1 MSKHSILITGA
12 NGLLGHETCTRLA
25 STHKVHALV
34 HGEPSDPVPGVHY
47 HRIDFAGPWS
57 AEDLPEKVDAV
68 FHLAQSSKFRD
79 FPDSAMDVFDVNIR
93 STALLLDYAYRQG
106 VKRFVYAS
114 SGGVYGAEGG
124 TFDENAPIDV
134 KYDLGY
140 YLGSKLCGEILAQN
154 YTKHMNISI
163 LRFFFLYGKR
173 QNRSMLLPR
182 LVDNIREGR
191 PIYLQGQEG
200 LALNPIHVSDA
211 ALCLEESLKL
221 EGSQTIN
228 IAGKDIYSLKAIAT
242 MIGDLTGKKPLF
254 EQAGGEARN
263 LLADISL
270 MGQYFGVPKIP
281 LAEGL
286 KDLL

>member
-1 MSKHSILITGA
+1 MSKYSVLITGA
-12 NGLLGHETCTRLA
+12 NGLLGHEACVRLA
-25 STHKVHALV
+25 PTHHIHALV

-47 HRIDFAGPWS
+47 HMIDFAGPWS
-57 AEDLPEKVDAV
+57 ATDLPDGIEAV

-79 FPDSAMDVFDVNIR
+79 FPDSALDVFDVNIR
-93 STALLLDYAYRQG
+93 STAMLLDYAYRQG

-154 YTKHMNISI
+154 YTKHMDVSI

-191 PIYLQGQEG
+191 PLYLQGREG

-211 ALCLEESLKL
+211 ALCLEKSLTL

-228 IAGKDIYSLKAIAT
+228 IAGKDTYSLKAIAT
-242 MIGDLTGKKPLF
+242 MIENLTGTTPLF
-254 EQAGGEARN
+254 EHTDGKARN

-270 MGQYFGVPKIP
+270 MGQYFGAPKIP